1 MGRVWLKD
9 ETARMGLPSFK
20 VLGASWAVERTLGPE
35 TTTLVAA
42 TDGNHG
48 RAVAR
53 VASLRDLRAHILV
66 PAATAEVR
74 IAAIAAE
81 GAEVQVVDGTYD
93 DALAAAERAARAP
106 GALLVSDAAS
116 PEVVDG
122 YATLG
127 AEITVEPDVVLVP
140 VGVGALAA
148 AVVRRFPR
156 ARVIGVEPES
166 AACVL
171 ASLEAEQPVS
181 VPLTHESAMAGLNCG
196 TPSPAAWPDLRP
208 GLLGWWR
215 STTRPRSRA
224 CGCWPTRAWRRAS
237 AAGAAAGAAQ
247 ALLTGPLRGELDPAP
262 DATVLLV
269 DHRGPNGRRRVS
281 RAPARAIAEPVS
293 SEGRTVVVTGAS
305 AGVGRATARA
315 FARPRRARRAPRPR
329 RDGLEGARREV
340 EAAGGQA
347 LVVADRRGR
356 PRGGRGG
363 RGRGRGRLGPIDVWV
378 NGAMASSSPSSGTSS
393 PTSSGAPPR

>member
-1 MGRVWLKD
+1 
-9 ETARMGLPSFK
+9 
-20 VLGASWAVERTLGPE
+20 
-35 TTTLVAA
+35 
-42 TDGNHG
+42 
-48 RAVAR
+48 
-53 VASLRDLRAHILV
+53 
-66 PAATAEVR
+66 VR

-171 ASLEAEQPVS
+171 ASLEADAPVS

-196 TPSPAAWPDLRP
+196 TPSPAAWPDLRA
-208 GLLGWWR
+208 GLWGAVAIDDETALAGVR
-215 STTRPRSRA
+215 LLA
-224 CGCWPTRAWRRAS
+224 DEGVEAGECG
-237 AAGAAAGAAQ
+237 GAAAGAAQ
-247 ALLTGPLRGELDPAP
+247 ALLTGPPRGELDLAP

-269 DHRGPNGRRRVS
+269 ITEGP
-281 RAPARAIAEPVS
+281 
-293 SEGRTVVVTGAS
+293 TGG
-305 AGVGRATARA
+305 AGFRE
-315 FARPRRARRAPRPR
+315 PRP
-329 RDGLEGARREV
+329 
-340 EAAGGQA
+340 GQ
-347 LVVADRRGR
+347 
-356 PRGGRGG
+356 
-363 RGRGRGRLGPIDVWV
+363 
-378 NGAMASSSPSSGTSS
+378 
-393 PTSSGAPPR
+393 

>member
-1 MGRVWLKD
+1 MRWARNRARDPEAVSEPSAAAPAWHAALPGYAPTPLREAPRPAGAWEVGRVWLKD

-20 VLGASWAVERTLGPE
+20 VLGASWAVERTLGAQ

-53 VASLRDLRAHILV
+53 VAAWRDLNASILV

-116 PEVVDG
+116 PDVVDG

-127 AEITVEPDVVLVP
+127 AEITGEPDVVLVP

-156 ARVIGVEPES
+156 ARVVGVEPES

-171 ASLEAEQPVS
+171 ASLEAGEPVS

-196 TPSPAAWPDLRP
+196 TPSRAAWPDLRA
-208 GLLGWWR
+208 GLWGVVAIDDETALAGMRMLGDEGVE
-215 STTRPRSRA
+215 A
-224 CGCWPTRAWRRAS
+224 GECG
-237 AAGAAAGAAQ
+237 GAAAGAAQ
-247 ALLTGPLRGELDPAP
+247 ALLTGPLRGELDLPP

-269 DHRGPNGRRRVS
+269 VTEGPTGGAGFREPRRR
-281 RAPARAIAEPVS
+281 
-293 SEGRTVVVTGAS
+293 
-305 AGVGRATARA
+305 
-315 FARPRRARRAPRPR
+315 
-329 RDGLEGARREV
+329 
-340 EAAGGQA
+340 Q
-347 LVVADRRGR
+347 
-356 PRGGRGG
+356 
-363 RGRGRGRLGPIDVWV
+363 
-378 NGAMASSSPSSGTSS
+378 
-393 PTSSGAPPR
+393 